1 MTTHPTHEE
10 PMPDETKPTP
20 TLMVRTEIHRP
31 NRRAP
36 SVRIVD
42 WNDRVAVHRFSRAA
56 RECLLA
62 GGRVVSEAV
71 TA

>member
-1 MTTHPTHEE
+1 
-10 PMPDETKPTP
+10 MPDETKPTP

-31 NRRAP
+31 DRRAP

-42 WNDRVAVHRFSRAA
+42 WNDRGAVHRFSRAA

-71 TA
+71 PA